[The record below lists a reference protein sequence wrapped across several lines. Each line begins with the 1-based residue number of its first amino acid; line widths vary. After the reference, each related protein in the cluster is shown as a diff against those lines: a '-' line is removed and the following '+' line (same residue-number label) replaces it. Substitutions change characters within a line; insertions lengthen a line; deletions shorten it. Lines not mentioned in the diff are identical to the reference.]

1 MSPSHPAALRVLGSR
16 DGAPRRRPETSA
28 EGILRGERPCLSCWP
43 LRISLALCA
52 GLSSL
57 AFVSGFLC
65 PLSPAS
71 LRLHPD
77 FSSLSSPFPSAASWI
92 LEKAQLRQMGTRTEP
107 DTSRRRR
114 ECGSGQRHGRGE
126 FRSLWKEMQ
135 ESKFPAGTGRGFGW
149 ISTARAR
156 ALRTQTERW
165 GLRRR
170 RYKLNPPR
178 GPCAPSQ
185 RGTPPVQPQALSA
198 CLTGRLGIDLNSLN
212 RAGRGAGNR
221 PGHS

>member
-16 DGAPRRRPETSA
+16 DGAPRKRPETSA
-28 EGILRGERPCLSCWP
+28 EGILRGERLCLSCWP

-57 AFVSGFLC
+57 AFVSGFLF

-135 ESKFPAGTGRGFGW
+135 ESKFPAGTGRGFSW
-149 ISTARAR
+149 ISTALGLYSENTDR
-156 ALRTQTERW
+156 ALGAAKEKVQVESAPRTLCPEPER
-165 GLRRR
+165 
-170 RYKLNPPR
+170 NPTCPAA
-178 GPCAPSQ
+178 GPQ
-185 RGTPPVQPQALSA
+185 RLPH
-198 CLTGRLGIDLNSLN
+198 RE
-212 RAGRGAGNR
+212 AG
-221 PGHS
+221 H